1 MVLADRALVRKFV
14 DLHDQYAALDEG
26 AARRL
31 DISAAHAGLAGM
43 STAFLGLD
51 GDGGDENDDDDGDDG
66 DDDGDRVGGDAD
78 GAKKGKRR
86 SAAMAV
92 AARESRITRKERR
105 TKRAK
110 AAAAAAA
117 DNDDDEEDGGRAS
130 DDDDDDGDDDDENAD
145 GDDAELTRRVFW
157 RRRQMIRL
165 LRKRRAV
172 ALMQMDTMLS
182 VIASFSK
189 GNVLTRSGRVKEAVF
204 GFLHNQSPDLRANA
218 LRACAIFNW
227 RLNKYLEPMLAINK
241 QAGPNLTE
249 GLKMFNIAST
259 KGVFF
264 GMWGWVVD

>member
-1 MVLADRALVRKFV
+1 MM
-14 DLHDQYAALDEG
+14 YG
-26 AARRL
+26 
-31 DISAAHAGLAGM
+31 
-43 STAFLGLD
+43 
-51 GDGGDENDDDDGDDG
+51 
-66 DDDGDRVGGDAD
+66 
-78 GAKKGKRR
+78 
-86 SAAMAV
+86 
-92 AARESRITRKERR
+92 
-105 TKRAK
+105 
-110 AAAAAAA
+110 
-117 DNDDDEEDGGRAS
+117 DNDNNN
-130 DDDDDDGDDDDENAD
+130 DDDDGDDDDENAD

-189 GNVLTRSGRVKEAVF
+189 GNVLTRSDRVKEAVF